1 MSTPTGARAV
11 LSAILP
17 TPDET
22 LLLRACLQSGDAARS
37 AWDAWCERVGEPRT
51 VLGAGD
57 PARRRLLPLVLA
69 ALERSDLTATPP
81 LRTQLRAA
89 YLHERLRSRTVRSV
103 CGAVIGVLRDH
114 GVAAVVLGGAA
125 LAETAYAEP
134 ALRHCHDVDILVR
147 SDELSRAADLLG
159 PHGFTRLPSRG
170 RGARGVTL
178 EHATGLPVALHGT
191 PFQIPYYR
199 QPFDDVW
206 SRGRTEMVG
215 DVPARLP
222 CPADQL
228 VHVCGHASY
237 SPSRASLQW
246 ACDAWGIIER
256 AARIDWNLVLDVA
269 VAARLAV
276 PLFAML
282 DYLEDA
288 LDAPIPTTA
297 LRTLAKVASD
307 TDAEGI
313 DAALL
318 GVVLGPRH
326 HLRRAFQL
334 APDWRTRAALGRLI
348 VVRGAARLMGT

>member
-37 AWDAWCERVGEPRT
+37 AWDAWCERVGEPRA
-51 VLGAGD
+51 VLGEGD

-69 ALERSDLTATPP
+69 ALERSDLTAAPP
-81 LRTQLRAA
+81 LRTKLRAA
-89 YLHERLRSRTVRSV
+89 YLHERLRSRTVRSL

-114 GVAAVVLGGAA
+114 GVAAVVVGGAA

-147 SDELSRAADLLG
+147 SDEPSRAADLLG
-159 PHGFTRLPSRG
+159 PQGFTRLPSRG
-170 RGARGVTL
+170 HVGGVTL
-178 EHATGLPVALHGT
+178 EHATGLPVVLHGT

-206 SRGRTEMVG
+206 TRGRTEMVA

-256 AARIDWNLVLDVA
+256 AARIDWHLVLDVA
-269 VAARLAV
+269 VVARLAV
-276 PLFAML
+276 PLLAML
-282 DYLEDA
+282 
-288 LDAPIPTTA
+288 T
-297 LRTLAKVASD
+297 
-307 TDAEGI
+307 
-313 DAALL
+313 
-318 GVVLGPRH
+318 
-326 HLRRAFQL
+326 
-334 APDWRTRAALGRLI
+334 
-348 VVRGAARLMGT
+348 